1 MPTGADPLPDDPK
14 DESLP
19 APDDAEPP
27 SDEASCD
34 EAPADDSPIADEDAA
49 EPSPG
54 AAGDAPP
61 DAAPALDAPGEDA
74 DVVEAVGGSADE
86 APDAADETPDAADE
100 ATDAADEASADDS
113 PIAEEDDTGPAP
125 GAAGDAPPDGAD
137 HAADA
142 AEEDA
147 PGDARDF
154 GPDEEDSDAGDE
166 AAADKIPDASGAD
179 VDAGPVWGPPGARLA
194 DTLAASHDADDSSP
208 ADSVDGTLD
217 NDSWSPPLRSIGTPL
232 RLPAVRARRPGVL
245 ATVLRAG
252 WEELNYPRARV
263 RAGMRRALNRMKER
277 RLVASLLWG
286 TLAGA
291 TFILYASG
299 AGMSRGIVA
308 WTVFAGVA
316 VGMIAGGPAAL
327 VHAWPAAIVAPI
339 VACAWA
345 GWAFGPGALWLGM
358 ATCAGLLVLYFA
370 AAEVAPLVGAAGV
383 AWLVL
388 HPTGLAQ
395 SPGALVIAGI
405 AFVLS
410 AACFIAMR
418 KRVTAPIM
426 AACWVLLSGA
436 TAARVAWWAL
446 GASAPATW
454 ALESLAG
461 PGGLAACVAGAA
473 FGMALFS
480 WPRRRE
486 SRARPVFDD

>member
-19 APDDAEPP
+19 ASEDAEAS

-34 EAPADDSPIADEDAA
+34 KAAADDSPVADEDAA
-49 EPSPG
+49 GPSPG

-61 DAAPALDAPGEDA
+61 DAAIPASDTAGKDAGVD
-74 DVVEAVGGSADE
+74 DAVGQS
-86 APDAADETPDAADE
+86 
-100 ATDAADEASADDS
+100 
-113 PIAEEDDTGPAP
+113 
-125 GAAGDAPPDGAD
+125 
-137 HAADA
+137 
-142 AEEDA
+142 
-147 PGDARDF
+147 
-154 GPDEEDSDAGDE
+154 DEEDSDATDE
-166 AAADKIPDASGAD
+166 APDAGGAD
-179 VDAGPVWGPPGARLA
+179 ADDRPVWTPPAARLK
-194 DTLAASHDADDSSP
+194 DTLRASHDADDIPPSGG
-208 ADSVDGTLD
+208 VDEALGND
-217 NDSWSPPLRSIGTPL
+217 NWSPPLPFMGTPL
-232 RLPAVRARRPGVL
+232 RLPAVRARRPGIL
-245 ATVLRAG
+245 TSVLRAG

-308 WTVFAGVA
+308 WAVFAAVA

-327 VHAWPAAIVAPI
+327 VHAWPAAIVAPLI
-339 VACAWA
+339 ACAWA

-388 HPTGLAQ
+388 HPTGLVQ
-395 SPGALVIAGI
+395 SPGALVIAGVV
-405 AFVLS
+405 FVLS

-436 TAARVAWWAL
+436 TAARVAWWTL
-446 GASAPATW
+446 GASAPETW
-454 ALESLAG
+454 ALEPLAG

-486 SRARPVFDD
+486 TRARPVFDD

>member
-1 MPTGADPLPDDPK
+1 LPDDPK
-14 DESLP
+14 DEPLP
-19 APDDAEPP
+19 ASGDAEAP
-27 SDEASCD
+27 SEEASCD
-34 EAPADDSPIADEDAA
+34 KAPADDSPVADEGAA
-49 EPSPG
+49 GSFPG
-54 AAGDAPP
+54 VAGDAPP
-61 DAAPALDAPGEDA
+61 DAADRDAE
-74 DVVEAVGGSADE
+74 
-86 APDAADETPDAADE
+86 
-100 ATDAADEASADDS
+100 
-113 PIAEEDDTGPAP
+113 
-125 GAAGDAPPDGAD
+125 
-137 HAADA
+137 A

-147 PGDARDF
+147 PGDAGESGSDEGDS
-154 GPDEEDSDAGDE
+154 GPADEAPDAG
-166 AAADKIPDASGAD
+166 GAD
-179 VDAGPVWGPPGARLA
+179 ADDRPVWGPPAARLK
-194 DTLAASHDADDSSP
+194 DTLRASRDAGDTPPSG
-208 ADSVDGTLD
+208 SVNETPD
-217 NDSWSPPLRSIGTPL
+217 NDSWSPPLPFMGTPL
-232 RLPAVRARRPGVL
+232 RLPAVRVRRPGLL

-263 RAGMRRALNRMKER
+263 RAGIRRALNRMKER

-299 AGMSRGIVA
+299 AGVSRGIVA
-308 WTVFAGVA
+308 WAVFAAVA

-327 VHAWPAAIVAPI
+327 VHAWPAAIVAPL

-345 GWAFGPGALWLGM
+345 GWAFGSGALWLGM

-388 HPTGLAQ
+388 HLTGLAQ
-395 SPGALVIAGI
+395 SPGALVIAGVV
-405 AFVLS
+405 FVLS

-436 TAARVAWWAL
+436 TAARVTWWTL

-454 ALESLAG
+454 ALEPLAG
-461 PGGLAACVAGAA
+461 PGGLAACVAGGA

-486 SRARPVFDD
+486 TRARPVFED